1 MKQKPG
7 AAKMRHRAAA
17 ATHEAQA
24 LNPNQTIIREDS
36 PEFDAARREA
46 IRRVVAKY
54 AYTAQHEGI
63 VLRNNPLKLAPYRDF
78 VFNRI
83 SRAEYGFRYLNNKGK
98 LQVYFPSSEELLKWL
113 DPYWVAENP
122 DEQEVGFVIAER
134 LEFLPGQ
141 AEITHDADD
150 CRVLNLWRAPGW
162 RYHEDAPPP
171 TIFLDHV
178 DYLFD
183 GNREAIDH
191 ALDYIAHLVQR
202 PAERVSHALLITSKA
217 KGIGKSTFGG
227 IVRRL
232 VGEQNSRVVQT
243 KDLKAQFDGWLVG
256 KLAIQVDEVYE
267 AGNWDLANKLKPLI
281 TERTVSVNVKYGPQ
295 MEIENYARFIMF
307 SNHTAPL
314 DLEAGDRRYFVFDS
328 KAQPR
333 DDAYYDRLHDFVEK
347 PEGMEAI
354 YSFLMKRDL
363 SAFNSHRRPP
373 MTEAKHAIIEA
384 STHPLH
390 VYLLDAVESGHLL
403 KELGPEF
410 SLDRLQRLLSKD
422 GYGPQA
428 KNLRELG
435 TALKSAGVR
444 GVRRP
449 VDGVKARLYRLP
461 DEVVA
466 AYPELS
472 DDPYRL

>member
-7 AAKMRHRAAA
+7 AAKMRHRVADAARRA
-17 ATHEAQA
+17 PVR
-24 LNPNQTIIREDS
+24 NPGQTVIHEDS
-36 PEFDAARREA
+36 PEFDAARRDA
-46 IRRVVAKY
+46 IKRVVAKY

-83 SRAEYGFRYLNNKGK
+83 SRAEYGFRYLDGKGK
-98 LQVYFPSSEELLKWL
+98 LQVYFPSSEELMKWL

-122 DEQEVGFVIAER
+122 DEPDVGFVIAER

-141 AEITHDADD
+141 PEISHDDDD
-150 CRVLNLWRAPGW
+150 CRVLNLWRPPAW
-162 RYHEDAPPP
+162 SYREDAPAP
-171 TIFLDHV
+171 TVLLEHV
-178 DYLFD
+178 AYLFD

-191 ALDYIAHLVQR
+191 VLNFLAHLVQR

-217 KGIGKSTFGG
+217 KGIGKSTFGT

-256 KLAIQVDEVYE
+256 KLVIQVDEVYE
-267 AGNWDLANKLKPLI
+267 SGNWELANKLKPLI

-314 DLEAGDRRYFVFDS
+314 DLEAGDRRYFVFES
-328 KAQPR
+328 TAQPK
-333 DDAYYDRLHDFVEK
+333 DDGYYDRLHEFVES

-363 SAFNSHRRPP
+363 SAFKPHRRPP
-373 MTEAKHAIIEA
+373 MTEAKVAVIEA
-384 STHPLH
+384 SKHPLH
-390 VYLLDAVESGHLL
+390 VYISNAVESGYFG
-403 KELGPEF
+403 EQLGPEF
-410 SLDRLQRLLSKD
+410 SMDKLQRLLSKD
-422 GYGPQA
+422 GYGAQA
-428 KNLRELG
+428 KNMREVG
-435 TALKSAGVR
+435 VALKAAGVE
-444 GVRRP
+444 GFRRP
-449 VDGVKARLYRLP
+449 IAGSKLRLYRLP
-461 DEVVA
+461 DDAIVTRPD
-466 AYPELS
+466 PEL
-472 DDPYRL
+472 